1 VSSSKQVS
9 QILREMSGQDAIMA
23 IDNLLAPI
31 FYSEPEKLSDEEKVI
46 VYIGELEREVN
57 NGGFSQ
63 FFFNTS
69 GDYTEEV
76 IQSLQKI
83 GSIKFLSLAESAKA
97 QFPNFIV
104 PADKAERRQILEEI
118 DEDANN
124 KWNDLDNEFYQYEE
138 DIYSLMSSYIERNI
152 EKFR

>member
-1 VSSSKQVS
+1 
-9 QILREMSGQDAIMA
+9 MA
-23 IDNLLAPI
+23 IDNLLTPV
-31 FYSEPEKLSDEEKVI
+31 FYSEPEKPSDEEKVI
-46 VYIGELEREVN
+46 VYIEELEREVN

-97 QFPNFIV
+97 QFPSSIV

-118 DEDANN
+118 DEDAND
-124 KWNDLDNEFYQYEE
+124 KWNDLDDEFYQYEE